1 MKESN
6 SSPESMLTAFDRHR
20 PLLFSIAFRMLG
32 SVADAEDVVQEAY
45 LRWQRASDVRS
56 PKAYVSTVMTRLC
69 LDHLRKAP
77 PGFAVRRMRINGRLG
92 LVGYFEDGSSYS
104 VTTIDVAGDKVRT
117 IRLVVNAEKLGGV
130 LPLDRAEIVE
140 GPR

>member
-1 MKESN
+1 
-6 SSPESMLTAFDRHR
+6 
-20 PLLFSIAFRMLG
+20 
-32 SVADAEDVVQEAY
+32 
-45 LRWQRASDVRS
+45 
-56 PKAYVSTVMTRLC
+56 
-69 LDHLRKAP
+69 
-77 PGFAVRRMRINGRLG
+77 MRINGRLG
-92 LVGYFEDGSSYS
+92 LVGYFEDGSPYS